1 MFENLPRR
9 TVKIGNEKPNHHQL
23 CLSLLFRCRRRSWLV
38 LLLGVTSCCCCLP
51 RLWVSSTEQSRR
63 GTERIGHPGG
73 NLLGHGRWQT
83 DVLWSAPEASTE
95 VVGDD
100 NNPDSNA
107 IGDDDVDGAFS
118 SLDGM
123 LQWAIGNSDPIRLKE
138 KANDVQRMS
147 ADELEARRLQIKEV
161 MEKLKMPSDA
171 DLMRIAINDL
181 NKSTTSLEDRQRALN
196 ELLILVEPI
205 DNANDL
211 NKLGGL
217 VAVIRELEN
226 SVPEIRTTSAW
237 VIGKASQNNPLVQDQ
252 VLSLGALN
260 VLMKMVQSSYVEESL
275 KALYAISALIRNNNN
290 GQALFYAEDGCVTL
304 QDIMRNSMVDIRLQ
318 KKAVQMV
325 ADLADSQLENA
336 PHFLKSVI
344 NLLSSS
350 DSDLQEKAL
359 MAVGSLLRLPYT
371 EALVFKDPCWLDEAL
386 ESMRERL
393 TGLMASDEER
403 EFAVDLEAL
412 RREVHAMFREKLEM
426 VSSAPVCRFFGNVV
440 GGGP

>member
-1 MFENLPRR
+1 MVDAPPWCH
-9 TVKIGNEKPNHHQL
+9 I
-23 CLSLLFRCRRRSWLV
+23 
-38 LLLGVTSCCCCLP
+38 LLLL
-51 RLWVSSTEQSRR
+51 LASTVGFLR
-63 GTERIGHPGG
+63 GTVAARDRENRTSWGEIFWATADGK
-73 NLLGHGRWQT
+73 T

-100 NNPDSNA
+100 SNPDSNA
-107 IGDDDVDGAFS
+107 IGDDDVDGGFS

-161 MEKLKMPSDA
+161 IEKLKMPSDA

-336 PHFLKSVI
+336 VPSEIPLFRSHIFLKSVI

-359 MAVGSLLRLPYT
+359 IAVGSLLRLPYT